1 VLGGLFAMTGTPIVA
16 MGFYG
21 LMTGAA
27 AAGPTP
33 GRAWLRTPLA
43 YLPIGLA
50 LLVAAG
56 LAVSG

>member
-1 VLGGLFAMTGTPIVA
+1 MTGTPIVA